1 VSGSREQILG
11 NIRHA
16 LRRTEPLDGSTRSAL
31 ESRMS
36 SGVSHARPPLPHD
49 LESRFIT
56 KVDAAAAG
64 VEHLPGVSDVSRA
77 VMDYL
82 DREGLGREIVTGS
95 DDLLNGI
102 HWSNELA
109 VSRRA
114 AQDSDRVSVTTAFV
128 GIAETGSVMLLSDP
142 SSPTTL
148 NFLPE
153 HHIVLLDRTR
163 IVGHLEDAFAT
174 LRRERTAM
182 PRSVNIITGPSRTG
196 DVELNMEFGAHGPRR
211 LYVMLLETP

>member
-1 VSGSREQILG
+1 
-11 NIRHA
+11 
-16 LRRTEPLDGSTRSAL
+16 
-31 ESRMS
+31 M
-36 SGVSHARPPLPHD
+36 
-49 LESRFIT
+49 
-56 KVDAAAAG
+56 
-64 VEHLPGVSDVSRA
+64 
-77 VMDYL
+77 
-82 DREGLGREIVTGS
+82 
-95 DDLLNGI
+95 
-102 HWSNELA
+102 
-109 VSRRA
+109 
-114 AQDSDRVSVTTAFV
+114 SVTTAFV